1 MFGSHPM
8 LERKLR
14 KNGTSALARVIA
26 CERNDLLSQKQSVPG
41 GVGAPKSLCKLQ
53 LEVMPGGEPAFEVT
67 TEAWLVGTEGAH
79 EGMTV
84 PGLFDPSDRT
94 KVIVDESD
102 AAWKAA
108 DRENMK
114 ARRAE
119 RAAASG
125 QDPARLA
132 AIEEMRRAAA
142 EDPTAFLARM
152 QEEGPAA
159 FGLPGVR
166 GAPPLCPHVRGPC
179 RPLDEARG
187 SARPRRAERRRV

>member
-142 EDPTAFLARM
+142 EDPRLSSRGCKRKALQRW
-152 QEEGPAA
+152 P
-159 FGLPGVR
+159 PGR
-166 GAPPLCPHVRGPC
+166 PGGAPRYAPHVRGPC